1 MDPNSDSEN
10 SVDDY
15 VLNVTFFNNDDNNDL
30 VGCGYNDKDF
40 IRENISNYRGRENF
54 PLAELESWVSKG
66 HK

>member
-1 MDPNSDSEN
+1 
-10 SVDDY
+10 
-15 VLNVTFFNNDDNNDL
+15 